1 VAAGSQPE
9 QMTAP
14 KAEITAGDEH
24 RHTQPTTANA
34 ATGAPPP
41 GGETAVNPARAAA
54 VAKIKAAL
62 LAAALDQPAP
72 QRTTSGGGGAVVRSA
87 SSAVGRQPPVK
98 NGETVAAK
106 PVKRSLSTGDSGPA
120 SGLQQRP
127 LIWDFFE
134 EGRSVGTCRWSEML
148 WTH

>member
-1 VAAGSQPE
+1 VAAGNPPE
-9 QMTAP
+9 MSAP
-14 KAEITAGDEH
+14 TAEITAGDEH

-34 ATGAPPP
+34 ATGAPA
-41 GGETAVNPARAAA
+41 ETAVNPARAAA

-72 QRTTSGGGGAVVRSA
+72 QRTTSGGGAVVRSA
-87 SSAVGRQPPVK
+87 SSAVGRQSPVK

-127 LIWDFFE
+127 LIWEFFE

>member
-1 VAAGSQPE
+1 MAAGNPPE
-9 QMTAP
+9 QMSAA

-24 RHTQPTTANA
+24 KHTQPTTANA
-34 ATGAPPP
+34 ATGAPH
-41 GGETAVNPARAAA
+41 ETAVNPARAAA

-62 LAAALDQPAP
+62 LAAALDQPAL

-134 EGRSVGTCRWSEML
+134 EGRSVGTCR
-148 WTH
+148 